1 MNFIKKI
8 VDGRVD
14 ELTHMQFQ
22 KFSRGEFS
30 NRALVKIKNSS
41 GKYTLATTSEFAN
54 DLVLYMAKKLGEK
67 TAEVKGSIIYTGNLE
82 EINYKNKKQFMG
94 VKQYVI
100 EESMPGIGII
110 DLMSKFPKAFFALS
124 FKVGEDELKIKP
136 EAPKSAKPSTKT
148 EEKPNPNFCKLT
160 TKDKKVIES
169 FVFEKPDFK
178 QVNISH
184 TFLIKDIIIPNEL
197 KDEKDFLK
205 VREFAKRKGVILRE
219 VEIDGQKFRKE
230 IDFEA

>member
-8 VDGRVD
+8 VDGNID
-14 ELTHMQFQ
+14 ESVHSQFQ
-22 KFSRGEFS
+22 KFSRGEFKG
-30 NRALVKIKNSS
+30 RAMIKAKQSS
-41 GKYTLATTSEFAN
+41 GKYIINTSAEFAN
-54 DLVLYMAKKLGEK
+54 DLVKYMAEKLGEK
-67 TAEVKGSIIYTGNLE
+67 TSSVKGIIVYTGELDGVD
-82 EINYKNKKQFMG
+82 YKNKKQFMG
-94 VKQYVI
+94 IKQYVI
-100 EESMPGIGII
+100 DSEIPGLGIL
-110 DLMSKFPKAFFALS
+110 DLMDKFPRAFFAFS

-136 EAPKSAKPSTKT
+136 KAPKSAKPSTKT

-205 VREFAKRKGVILRE
+205 VR
-219 VEIDGQKFRKE
+219 
-230 IDFEA
+230 